1 MNFFGRIKNIFNN
14 KEKRMENLIS
24 FLIILV
30 ITLIV
35 INKILKQDN
44 NNKESVDYTNE
55 IGVEL
60 ATSNNSSSSISSE
73 FEKKLENILGKINGV
88 GKVSVLLTYSES
100 SSIVPIYNTSQST
113 STTEEKDTSGGTRT
127 ITSEDNKKDVIT
139 DSSSNIV
146 TEKQI
151 MPKIEGAIITA
162 QGVKDSNTKA
172 NIISAVEA
180 VTGLANHKIQVFEMG
195 DEWFWKIIKKK

>member
-1 MNFFGRIKNIFNN
+1 MNFFGRIKNMFNN
-14 KEKRMENLIS
+14 KEKRIENLIS

-60 ATSNNSSSSISSE
+60 ATSNYSSGSISSE

-195 DEWFWKIIKKK
+195 DEWFWKTIKKK

>member
-1 MNFFGRIKNIFNN
+1 MFSEKIKNIFNN
-14 KEKRMENLIS
+14 KEKRVENLIS

-35 INKILKQDN
+35 INKILKDDSEEG
-44 NNKESVDYTNE
+44 KDYTNE

-60 ATSNNSSSSISSE
+60 AVENQEIENNLD
-73 FEKKLENILGKINGV
+73 KKLENILTKINGV
-88 GKVSVLLTYSES
+88 GKVSVLLTYSETNQ
-100 SSIVPIYNTSQST
+100 IVPVYNINSKI

-127 ITSEDNKKDVIT
+127 ITEEDNQKDVIT
-139 DSSSNIV
+139 DASSNVI
-146 TEKQI
+146 TEKII

-162 QGVKDSNTKA
+162 QGASDSNVKT
-172 NIISAVEA
+172 NIIAAVEA

-195 DEWFWKIIKKK
+195 DE

>member
-1 MNFFGRIKNIFNN
+1 MSFLERIKNIFNN

-35 INKILKQDN
+35 INKILKQND
-44 NNKESVDYTNE
+44 NNKEIVDYTNQT
-55 IGVEL
+55 GVEL
-60 ATSNNSSSSISSE
+60 ANSNYSSESVSDE
-73 FEKKLENILGKINGV
+73 FEKKLEKILEKINGV

-100 SSIVPIYNTSQST
+100 SSIVPIYNISQST
-113 STTEEKDTSGGTRT
+113 STTEEKDTSGGTRI

-162 QGVKDSNTKA
+162 QGAKDANTKS
-172 NIISAVEA
+172 NIIAAVEA

-195 DEWFWKIIKKK
+195 DE

>member
-1 MNFFGRIKNIFNN
+1 MTFVEKIKNIFNN
-14 KEKRMENLIS
+14 KEKRIENLIS

-35 INKILKQDN
+35 INKILKED
-44 NNKESVDYTNE
+44 NKENVDYTNKA
-55 IGVEL
+55 GVEL
-60 ATSNNSSSSISSE
+60 AETNNLEIESFSSS
-73 FEKKLENILGKINGV
+73 FEKKLENILSKINGV

-100 SSIVPIYNTSQST
+100 SSIVPIYNSSQST

-146 TEKQI
+146 TEKQT

-162 QGVKDSNTKA
+162 QGAKDSNTKS

-180 VTGLANHKIQVFEMG
+180 ATGLANHKIQVFEMG
-195 DEWFWKIIKKK
+195 GE

>member
-1 MNFFGRIKNIFNN
+1 MKFLERVKNIFTN
-14 KEKRMENLIS
+14 KEKRVENLVS
-24 FLIILV
+24 FLVILV
-30 ITLIV
+30 ITLIF
-35 INKILKQDN
+35 INKILQNDTVKTDD
-44 NNKESVDYTNE
+44 DYKNE

-60 ATSNNSSSSISSE
+60 ASSE
-73 FEKKLENILGKINGV
+73 PITNDLETKLENILSQISGV

-100 SSIVPIYNTSQST
+100 SSIVPIYNSSQST

-151 MPKIEGAIITA
+151 MPKIEGAIVTA
-162 QGVKDSNTKA
+162 QGAKNSEIKS
-172 NIISAVEA
+172 NIILAVEA
-180 VTGLANHKIQVFEMG
+180 VTGLGNHKIQVFEMG
-195 DEWFWKIIKKK
+195 ED

>member
-1 MNFFGRIKNIFNN
+1 MKFFQKIKNIFNN

-35 INKILKQDN
+35 INKII
-44 NNKESVDYTNE
+44 KEDDTSKEMNDYKNE
-55 IGVEL
+55 AGVEL
-60 ATSNNSSSSISSE
+60 ATSKSVSQNNNFSNE
-73 FEKKLENILGKINGV
+73 FEKKLENILEKINGV

-113 STTEEKDTSGGTRT
+113 STTEEKDTSGGVRT
-127 ITSEDNKKDVIT
+127 VISEDNKKDIIT
-139 DSSSNIV
+139 DASSNIV
-146 TEKQI
+146 TEKQV

-162 QGVKDSNTKA
+162 QGANDSNIKS

-195 DEWFWKIIKKK
+195 DE

>member
-1 MNFFGRIKNIFNN
+1 MTFIEKIKNIFNN
-14 KEKRMENLIS
+14 KEKRVENLVS

-35 INKILKQDN
+35 INKILKQDDTS
-44 NNKESVDYTNE
+44 KEIVDYTNE
-55 IGVEL
+55 TGVEL
-60 ATSNNSSSSISSE
+60 AMKNSSVSE
-73 FEKKLENILGKINGV
+73 DSTNDFEKRLENILGKINGV

-127 ITSEDNKKDVIT
+127 ITAEDNKKDVIT

-146 TEKQI
+146 TEKKI

-162 QGVKDSNTKA
+162 QGVRDSTTKS
-172 NIISAVEA
+172 NIIAAVEA

-195 DEWFWKIIKKK
+195 DE

>member
-1 MNFFGRIKNIFNN
+1 MNFLGRIKNIFNN

-44 NNKESVDYTNE
+44 NNKENVDYTNE

-60 ATSNNSSSSISSE
+60 ATSNYSSGSISSE
-73 FEKKLENILGKINGV
+73 FEKKLENILKKINGV
-88 GKVSVLLTYSES
+88 GDVSVLLTYSES

-113 STTEEKDTSGGTRT
+113 SITEEKDTSGGTRT

-195 DEWFWKIIKKK
+195 DEWFWKIVKKK

>member
-1 MNFFGRIKNIFNN
+1 MKFLERIKNIFTN
-14 KEKRMENLIS
+14 KEKRVENLIS
-24 FLIILV
+24 FLVILV
-30 ITLIV
+30 ITLIF
-35 INKILKQDN
+35 INKILKNDTV
-44 NNKESVDYTNE
+44 KTDEDYKNE

-60 ATSNNSSSSISSE
+60 ASSQPIANDLE
-73 FEKKLENILGKINGV
+73 TKLENILSQISGV

-100 SSIVPIYNTSQST
+100 SSIVPIFNSSQST

-127 ITSEDNKKDVIT
+127 IISEDNKKDVIT

-151 MPKIEGAIITA
+151 MPKIEGAIVTA
-162 QGVKDSNTKA
+162 QGAKNSEIKS

-180 VTGLANHKIQVFEMG
+180 VTGLGNHKIQVFEMG
-195 DEWFWKIIKKK
+195 ED

>member
-1 MNFFGRIKNIFNN
+1 MNFIERIKHIFNN

-24 FLIILV
+24 FLIILI
-30 ITLIV
+30 ITLIF
-35 INKILKQDN
+35 INKILKDDQKTQN
-44 NNKESVDYTNE
+44 IDYTNQV
-55 IGVEL
+55 GVEL
-60 ATSNNSSSSISSE
+60 ASNEEISNE
-73 FEKKLENILGKINGV
+73 FERKLEKILEKITGV
-88 GKVSVLLTYSES
+88 GDVSVLLTYSES
-100 SSIVPIYNTSQST
+100 GSIVPIYNVSQST

-162 QGVKDSNTKA
+162 QGAYDLNVKS

-195 DEWFWKIIKKK
+195 DE

>member
-1 MNFFGRIKNIFNN
+1 MKFFQKIKNIFNN

-35 INKILKQDN
+35 INKII
-44 NNKESVDYTNE
+44 KEDDTSKEMNDYKNE
-55 IGVEL
+55 VGVEL
-60 ATSNNSSSSISSE
+60 ATSKSVSQNNNFSNE
-73 FEKKLENILGKINGV
+73 FEKKLENILEKINGV

-113 STTEEKDTSGGTRT
+113 STTEEKDTSGGVRT
-127 ITSEDNKKDVIT
+127 VISEDNKKNVIT
-139 DSSSNIV
+139 DASSNIV
-146 TEKQI
+146 TEKQV

-162 QGVKDSNTKA
+162 QGANDSNIKS

-195 DEWFWKIIKKK
+195 DE

>member
-1 MNFFGRIKNIFNN
+1 MNFFDRVKNIFTN
-14 KEKRMENLIS
+14 KEKRVENLVS

-30 ITLIV
+30 ITLIF
-35 INKILKQDN
+35 INKILQNGTVKP
-44 NNKESVDYTNE
+44 EEDYKNE
-55 IGVEL
+55 VGVEL
-60 ATSNNSSSSISSE
+60 ASSSE
-73 FEKKLENILGKINGV
+73 FVQNDLEKKLENILGKISGV

-100 SSIVPIYNTSQST
+100 SSIVPIYNSSQST

-162 QGVKDSNTKA
+162 QGANDSSVKS

-180 VTGLANHKIQVFEMG
+180 VTGLGNHKIQVFEMG
-195 DEWFWKIIKKK
+195 ED